1 MTVDALCLEDR
12 KEIFRHSI
20 VITVSTSYV
29 VASLFQLQP
38 HPAAAI
44 CTKAARPLFRD
55 DFCKGR
61 VFLRSAQTMD
71 EITGSASRYL
81 KKAIHKG
88 YRIFVSVSVEH
99 RVFCPWPHS
108 LPVEHRKSRNSSFF
122 PDIVGPPNG
131 VLFSYIRR
139 PFVYCPLLRDR
150 FIFWRAS
157 LKIRT

>member
-1 MTVDALCLEDR
+1 
-12 KEIFRHSI
+12 
-20 VITVSTSYV
+20 
-29 VASLFQLQP
+29 
-38 HPAAAI
+38 
-44 CTKAARPLFRD
+44 
-55 DFCKGR
+55 
-61 VFLRSAQTMD
+61 MD

-122 PDIVGPPNG
+122 PDIVRPPNV

-139 PFVYCPLLRDR
+139 PFVYCLLFTDL
-150 FIFWRAS
+150 FNHGLTAFSAQKPAIDKMHQDEGGKAQAADNDEWGE
-157 LKIRT
+157 KIGRL